1 MKRTQPRNRKPRV
14 ERAAPPDLSGDLM
27 TPIQVA
33 QYFGVRMRRVHYW
46 ERRRF
51 LTPVRTARGERVYMT
66 MEVEHLAGMHG
77 R

>member
-1 MKRTQPRNRKPRV
+1 
-14 ERAAPPDLSGDLM
+14 M